1 MRSPSSSLTLRLV
14 VLGIAIGVAFPSAA
28 IIMRHD
34 VPEARYRDFGEKYR
48 GYIVQLAVPGS
59 KAGAQPN
66 LYNGM
71 GTLIGPHWVITAAH
85 AANRFQPGRPDS
97 IDLQTHDVFINGRGY
112 RIAKAFV
119 HPRFVPP
126 DPNGSDD
133 GGLPDDIALLRLE
146 SDVKDPQVACL
157 YDGKDELGKPVIV
170 AGMGLPGTGTAGVGK
185 ADGALRAATVRVDN
199 VAPNVI
205 SWTFRPPTDLKSTPL
220 EGISGPGDS
229 GGPAFIERSGQVCVA
244 GISSTQDTKD
254 GPQGLY
260 GVVEFYT
267 RVSSHLDWIRKVMSE
282 NP

>member
-1 MRSPSSSLTLRLV
+1 MKSPSRSLVLRLV
-14 VLGIAIGVAFPSAA
+14 VFGTALAAAFPSGG

-48 GYIVQLAVPGS
+48 GYIVQLALPGS
-59 KAGAQPN
+59 KPGAQPN
-66 LYNGM
+66 LYNAM

-85 AANRFQPGRPDS
+85 AAARFQPGRPDS
-97 IDLQTHDVFINGRGY
+97 IDLQTHNVFVNGRGY

-126 DPNGSDD
+126 NPNGSDD

-146 SDVKDPQVACL
+146 TDVKDAKIACL
-157 YDGKDELGKPVIV
+157 YDGNDELGKPVVV
-170 AGMGLPGTGTAGVGK
+170 AGMGLPGNGISGVGE
-185 ADGALRAATVRVDN
+185 ADGALRAASVNVDN
-199 VAPNVI
+199 VAPNAI
-205 SWTFRPPTDLKSTPL
+205 SWTFRPPTDPKSTPL

-244 GISSTQDTKD
+244 GISSAQDTKD

-260 GVVEFYT
+260 GVIEYYT